1 MDQLLSFFPPCESL
15 VILMFIKKS
24 TFPTDLRYCF
34 RDFSGASDGKESA
47 CNAGDLD
54 LIPGSRRSTGERNAY
69 PLQYSLLENPMDRG
83 PGELLSMGS
92 QRVGSQRSQ
101 KDRATNTLACTKF
114 SCEIECVLY
123 FYISLP
129 VYSYVNTI
137 LFNYTCFIIC
147 LTICFYALFSLILQ

>member
-34 RDFSGASDGKESA
+34 RDFPGASDGKESA

-69 PLQYSLLENPMDRG
+69 PLQYSLLENPMARG

-92 QRVGSQRSQ
+92 QRVGH
-101 KDRATNTLACTKF
+101 DRATNTLACTKF